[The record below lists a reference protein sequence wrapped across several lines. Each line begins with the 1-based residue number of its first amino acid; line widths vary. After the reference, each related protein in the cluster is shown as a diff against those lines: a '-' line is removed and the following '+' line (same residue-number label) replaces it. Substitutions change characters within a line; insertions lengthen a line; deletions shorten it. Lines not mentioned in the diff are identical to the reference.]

1 MVQQL
6 NRNSSTGFSN
16 EQYNLISALYH
27 ALESA
32 STYET
37 YIQDAQQSGNSE
49 LVEFFENVKTKNVET
64 AQKAKEILSKHI
76 S

>member
-6 NRNSSTGFSN
+6 NRNASTGFSN
-16 EQYNLISALYH
+16 EQYDLISALYH

-49 LVEFFENVKTKNVET
+49 LVEFFENVKSQNIET
-64 AQKAKEILSKHI
+64 AKKAKELLSKHI